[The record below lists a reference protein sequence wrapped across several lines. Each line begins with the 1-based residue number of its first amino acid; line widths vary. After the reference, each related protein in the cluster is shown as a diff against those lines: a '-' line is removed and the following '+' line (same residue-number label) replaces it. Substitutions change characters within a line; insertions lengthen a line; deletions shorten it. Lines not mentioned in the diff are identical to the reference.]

1 MEAVIPTPF
10 CLTHRAYEDYELVQ
24 QAVHGDQQA
33 YAALMD
39 RYRQS
44 VYHTM
49 FRMVRNSEDATDLM
63 MEAFG
68 KAFCSL
74 VNYVPRH
81 AFSTWLFKI
90 AINNCI
96 DHIRRKRLVLSSLD
110 ECCEVTPENEFG
122 DSLRDWTRNP
132 EEQFIRKQRLDST
145 RSALMRLDRKY
156 RLMIEMRYFEELTYD
171 EIAVEMNLPLGTV
184 KAQLFRAKELLYEL
198 LQKPGYSN
206 YLESTKRKG
215 RKEVLA

>member
-1 MEAVIPTPF
+1 MEAVTPTPF

-24 QAVHGDQQA
+24 QAVRGNQQA
-33 YAALMD
+33 YTSLLN
-39 RYRQS
+39 RYQQS

-49 FRMVRNSEDATDLM
+49 FRMVRNPEDATDLT

-68 KAFCSL
+68 KAFCNLIS
-74 VNYVPRH
+74 YVPRH

-96 DHIRRKRLVLSSLD
+96 DHIRRKRLMMLSLD
-110 ECCEVTPENEFG
+110 ESTELDTEKELG
-122 DSLRDWTRNP
+122 ERLHDRGRNP
-132 EEQFIRKQRLDST
+132 EEQFIRKQRLDT
-145 RSALMRLDRKY
+145 MRNALLQLDHKY
-156 RLMIEMRYFEELTYD
+156 RLMIEMRYFEELSYD
-171 EIAVEMNLPLGTV
+171 EIAAELNLPLGTV

-206 YLESTKRKG
+206 YLDSTKRRT
-215 RKEVLA
+215 RKESLA

>member
-1 MEAVIPTPF
+1 MEAVTPSPF

-24 QAVHGDQQA
+24 QAVRGNQQA
-33 YAALMD
+33 YASLLN
-39 RYRQS
+39 RYQQS

-49 FRMVRNSEDATDLM
+49 FRMVRNDEDATDLT

-68 KAFCSL
+68 KAFCNLIS
-74 VNYVPRH
+74 YVPRH

-96 DHIRRKRLVLSSLD
+96 DHIRRKRLMLTSLD
-110 ECCEVTPENEFG
+110 ESMESEIDNEFG
-122 DSLRDWTRNP
+122 DKLRDWARNP
-132 EEQFIRKQRLDST
+132 EEQFIRKQRLDLM
-145 RSALMRLDRKY
+145 RRALMQLDRKY
-156 RLMIEMRYFEELTYD
+156 RLMIEMRYFEELSYD
-171 EIAVEMNLPLGTV
+171 EIAEEMDLPLGTV

-206 YLESTKRKG
+206 YFDFSKKRTKKES
-215 RKEVLA
+215 LA

>member
-1 MEAVIPTPF
+1 MEAVTTPY

-24 QAVHGDQQA
+24 QAVRGNQQA
-33 YAALMD
+33 YASLLD
-39 RYRQS
+39 RYQQS

-49 FRMVRNSEDATDLM
+49 FRMVRNDEDATDLT

-68 KAFCSL
+68 KAFCNL
-74 VNYVPRH
+74 ITYVPRH

-96 DHIRRKRLVLSSLD
+96 DHIRRKRLVLMSLD
-110 ECCEVTPENEFG
+110 ESEMEMDQEFG
-122 DSLRDWTRNP
+122 DALRDRNRNP
-132 EEQFIRKQRLDST
+132 EEQFIRKQRLDSM
-145 RSALMRLDRKY
+145 RRALMQLEPKY

-171 EIAVEMNLPLGTV
+171 EISEQMNLPLGTV
-184 KAQLFRAKELLYEL
+184 KAQIFRAKELLYEL

-206 YLESTKRKG
+206 YFDFTKKRVKKES
-215 RKEVLA
+215 LA

>member
-1 MEAVIPTPF
+1 MEAVTLTPY

-24 QAVHGDQQA
+24 QAVRGNQQA
-33 YAALMD
+33 YASLLD
-39 RYRQS
+39 RYQPS

-49 FRMVRNSEDATDLM
+49 LRMVRNSEDATDLT

-74 VNYVPRH
+74 LSYVPRH
-81 AFSTWLFKI
+81 AFSTWLFRI

-96 DHIRRKRLVLSSLD
+96 DHIRRKRLVLMSLD
-110 ECCEVTPENEFG
+110 DSIDPEAENEFG
-122 DSLRDWTRNP
+122 DSLRDWARNP
-132 EEQFIRKQRLDST
+132 EEQFIRKQRLDSM

-156 RLMIEMRYFEELTYD
+156 RLMIEMRYFEELSYD
-171 EIAVEMNLPLGTV
+171 EIAQEMNLPLGTV
-184 KAQLFRAKELLYEL
+184 KAQLFRAKELLYEM

-206 YLESTKRKG
+206 YLESTKRKLK
-215 RKEVLA
+215 KESLA

>member
-1 MEAVIPTPF
+1 METLTPTPF

-24 QAVHGDQQA
+24 QAVRGNQQA
-33 YAALMD
+33 YASLLD

-49 FRMVRNSEDATDLM
+49 YRMVRNSEDATDLT

-74 VNYVPRH
+74 VSYVPRH

-96 DHIRRKRLVLSSLD
+96 DHIRRKRLMLLSLD
-110 ECCEVTPENEFG
+110 ESSELETENEFG
-122 DSLRDWTRNP
+122 DSLRDRGRNP
-132 EEQFIRKQRLDST
+132 EEQFIRKQRLDSM
-145 RSALMRLDRKY
+145 RRALMQLDRKY
-156 RLMIEMRYFEELTYD
+156 RLMLEMRYFEELSYD
-171 EIAVEMNLPLGTV
+171 EIAAELNLPLGTV
-184 KAQLFRAKELLYEL
+184 KAQLFRAKELLCEL

-206 YLESTKRKG
+206 YLDSTKRRMK
-215 RKEVLA
+215 KESLA

>member
-1 MEAVIPTPF
+1 METLTPIPF

-24 QAVHGDQQA
+24 QAVRGNQQA
-33 YAALMD
+33 YASLLD

-49 FRMVRNSEDATDLM
+49 YRMVRNSEDATDLT

-74 VNYVPRH
+74 VSYVPRH

-96 DHIRRKRLVLSSLD
+96 DHIRRKRLMLLSLD
-110 ECCEVTPENEFG
+110 ESSELETENEFG
-122 DSLRDWTRNP
+122 DSLRDRGRNP
-132 EEQFIRKQRLDST
+132 EEQFIRKQRLDSM
-145 RSALMRLDRKY
+145 RRALMQLDRKY
-156 RLMIEMRYFEELTYD
+156 RLMLEMRYFEELSYD
-171 EIAVEMNLPLGTV
+171 EIAAEMNLPLGTV
-184 KAQLFRAKELLYEL
+184 KAQLFRAKELLCEL

-206 YLESTKRKG
+206 YLDSTKRRMK
-215 RKEVLA
+215 KESLA